1 MQGKQHSNMTIKK
14 ILGLLLIALVAF
26 GCVRAI
32 VLAGDVQ
39 PRPDPVTL
47 GAVNWLE
54 DIRSP
59 ADVRGKGSWM
69 KRFLKALAGIDSRK
83 KAMMWP
89 SGITVD
95 RQGRLIVADTRERV
109 VHIFDP
115 VHRRYKVLRRPAS
128 DAFISPISVATDAQ
142 GKIYVSDSTRS
153 RIFVFSEKGKFLTHL
168 GAIDR
173 TESIFKRA
181 TGIAIDA
188 SRRRLYVVDTL
199 DNRVAVMS
207 LDGRVISRFGQ
218 RGTGPGE
225 FNYPTFIAVAP
236 DGSLW
241 VTDSLNFRVEHFSAG
256 GRFLSAF
263 GRAGT
268 IPGDF
273 ARAKGISVDTQG
285 RVYVVEGFNDR
296 VQVYDPRGRL
306 LFIFGSTGSD
316 SGQFFLPT
324 GIALDRQDRIYVADS
339 YNRRIEMFSLNG
351 RPIAEEH

>member
-1 MQGKQHSNMTIKK
+1 MQGKKQGGMSIRK
-14 ILGLLLIALVAF
+14 ILGAVLIAAVGF
-26 GCVRAI
+26 GCLRAM
-32 VLAGDVQ
+32 VLAGNVK
-39 PRPDPVTL
+39 PAPDPVTL
-47 GAVNWLE
+47 GAVNWLG
-54 DIRSP
+54 DIRNA

-83 KAMMWP
+83 KAMIWP

-95 RQGRLIVADTRERV
+95 HQGRLIVADSRERV

-115 VHRRYKVLRRPAS
+115 AHRRYKVLRRPAS
-128 DAFISPISVATDAQ
+128 DPFISPISVATDAQ
-142 GKIYVSDSTRS
+142 GRIYVSDSGRS

-181 TGIAIDA
+181 TGIAVDA
-188 SRRRLYVVDTL
+188 PHGRLYVVDTL
-199 DNRVAVMS
+199 DNRVVVMS
-207 LDGRVISRFGQ
+207 LDGQVISRFGQ
-218 RGTGPGE
+218 RGTGPGD

-241 VTDSLNFRVEHFSAG
+241 VTDSLNFRVEHFSAD

-268 IPGDF
+268 IPGNF

-285 RVYVVEGFNDR
+285 RVYVVEGLNDR
-296 VQVYDPRGRL
+296 VQVYDPQGKL
-306 LFIFGSTGSD
+306 LFIFGSSGGG

-324 GIALDRQDRIYVADS
+324 GIALDRQNRIYVADS
-339 YNRRIEMFSLNG
+339 YNRRVEMFSLND
-351 RPIAEEH
+351 PAVVEEP